1 MLKPFLEYLDESV
14 VVCDGAMGTQLYSK
28 GVFLNRCFDEFN
40 LSHPSLV
47 RDVHQEY
54 VWAGADILETNTFGA
69 NHIKLEPHGLAERVR
84 DINVAGVRIA
94 REVAGGSA
102 YVGGSVGPLGIRI
115 EPYGKMAVDEARSIF
130 VEQITALVEAGVDL
144 LCLETFFDLN
154 EIHAAIL
161 AAREVC
167 DLPIMAQLTLE
178 EDGNSLDG
186 SPPETFGRQLQDLGG
201 RYHRS
206 QLRGRPSGHAG
217 QHGTNGCGCNPQA
230 RGATQC
236 RKAAKFRGT
245 KPLPLVSGIHNQLR
259 PAIHSGRCPDCGGC
273 CGTTPAH
280 IKSIRSAVRA
290 LQPVPGKT
298 IAVRQTDTQPPVE
311 VIPTEQRSRL
321 AHRILRNERVFLVDI
336 IPPRGADP
344 AGALEEARRLKDAG
358 VDAVRVSEGPRS
370 SASMGAMALAVVIQ
384 TQAGMEAILHYTCGD
399 RSLLSMQSELFG
411 AYAMGLRNLC
421 LSTGEP
427 LRIGDYVDAHRGS

>member
-28 GVFLNRCFDEFN
+28 GVFLNRCFDELN
-40 LSHPSLV
+40 LGPPSLV

-54 VWAGADILETNTFGA
+54 MLAGADILETNTFGA
-69 NHIKLEPHGLAERVR
+69 NPSSSWNSGLAERVR

-94 REVAGGSA
+94 REVAGASA

-115 EPYGKMAVDEARSIF
+115 EPYGKMAVDEARAIF

-186 SPPETFGRQLQDLGG
+186 SPPETFGRQLQIWGPDLIGANCG
-201 RYHRS
+201 VGPQVMLDSMERMAAVVTRRLVA
-206 QLRGRPSGHAG
+206 QPNAG
-217 QHGTNGCGCNPQA
+217 KPRFQ
-230 RGATQC
+230 
-236 RKAAKFRGT
+236 GT

-259 PAIHSGRCPDCGGC
+259 PAIHPGRCSDCRGMLRHNT
-273 CGTTPAH
+273 GTHQIDSQRRPGAAAGSRQDYCRSSDRHPTAGRGDSDRTAQPAGPAH
-280 IKSIRSAVRA
+280 S
-290 LQPVPGKT
+290 
-298 IAVRQTDTQPPVE
+298 
-311 VIPTEQRSRL
+311 
-321 AHRILRNERVFLVDI
+321 
-336 IPPRGADP
+336 
-344 AGALEEARRLKDAG
+344 
-358 VDAVRVSEGPRS
+358 SE
-370 SASMGAMALAVVIQ
+370 
-384 TQAGMEAILHYTCGD
+384 
-399 RSLLSMQSELFG
+399 
-411 AYAMGLRNLC
+411 
-421 LSTGEP
+421 
-427 LRIGDYVDAHRGS
+427 